1 MTEISI
7 AYRNSKLILPKDSQ
21 ELIINKRKGI
31 DCVSVVIKS
40 KSGLSHIIKKYNSR
54 IKVISFSAIK
64 NLSNQ
69 YILYFK
75 KIGIKAIAKICYDY
89 YHSGLVDFCI
99 PNVKYKIQQASL
111 ERNDNLYNQQW
122 FFKNTGQFNGIPGED
137 IKLEAAM
144 EYLALNNIN
153 ISNNINIAILDDGID
168 PSHEDI
174 DNTRIIA
181 KFDLLDSDNNPTPSG
196 ALTHGTYI
204 AGVIAAIINNS
215 IGIAGIN
222 PSTNLIIGRIS
233 GNHLDSS
240 TAALGIQKAVEFGA
254 RIINLSWGIEFPNPQ
269 ISEAIEEAYSNNVLI
284 IAASGNY
291 FQSNNTKVLFPGTM
305 DKVLTVGAC
314 DQKGKW
320 INLRSVPPNGNQ
332 KFGSRYGRHVDL
344 VAPGMQIP
352 TTNYN
357 IPALP
362 FIPTYNY
369 FNGTSAATAIVSGI
383 ASLILSIKPS
393 LSNEELK
400 SILLSSTDDISIN
413 HSPAEAIGYDHIGH
427 GRINALKAIKMVA
440 QGI

>member
-1 MTEISI
+1 
-7 AYRNSKLILPKDSQ
+7 
-21 ELIINKRKGI
+21 
-31 DCVSVVIKS
+31 
-40 KSGLSHIIKKYNSR
+40 
-54 IKVISFSAIK
+54 
-64 NLSNQ
+64 
-69 YILYFK
+69 
-75 KIGIKAIAKICYDY
+75 
-89 YHSGLVDFCI
+89 
-99 PNVKYKIQQASL
+99 L